1 MRSVNGKVVLITGG
15 ANGIGAE
22 VARRLH
28 GKGAKLVLTDLDEG
42 LLTEVA
48 SRLGGGLGESTTLK
62 SVPEFVP
69 KMDAEVAALGRSMSA
84 RTEALEK
91 R

>member
-1 MRSVNGKVVLITGG
+1 MGSVSGKVALMTGG

-28 GKGAKLVLTDLDEG
+28 AKGAKLVLTDLDDG
-42 LLTEVA
+42 QLKEVA
-48 SRLGGGLGESTTLK
+48 TPLGESQTLK
-62 SVPEFVP
+62 FAPDLLPS
-69 KMDAEVAALGRSMSA
+69 MHAEVAALGRSMSA

-91 R
+91 H

>member
-1 MRSVNGKVVLITGG
+1 VLITGG

-42 LLTEVA
+42 QLKDVA
-48 SRLGGGLGESTTLK
+48 TRLGESTTVK
-62 SVPEFVP
+62 SVPELMP
-69 KMDAEVAALGRSMSA
+69 KLDAEVAALGRSMSA

-91 R
+91 H